1 MTGLQDSQD
10 FQDSDLNHVN
20 HENPVN
26 PVRPGE
32 ELPSD
37 RLLAYLQNHL
47 PEIHKTLIIKQYP
60 AGFSNLTYLLKA
72 GDRELVLRRPPIGAK
87 IKTAHD
93 MGREYRILSHL
104 YPVYKKVPRPLLFCD
119 DESILGAPFYV
130 MERVNGII
138 LRAKPPK
145 DIELSPETMRGLSQ
159 TFIENLAEIHKFDY
173 EAAGLGDLGTPQGY
187 VKRQVEGW
195 SKRYQNARTDDV
207 PAIEQ
212 LSSWLLDH
220 LPPDS
225 ERSALIHNDYKYDNL
240 VLSPDNLTEVV
251 AVLDWEMATIGD
263 PLMDFG
269 TSLGYWVE
277 KNDPEEWQRYGFGL
291 TSLPGSFTRNE
302 LLDHYVKRS
311 GRTIDNP
318 LFYFAYGLL
327 KIAGIV
333 QQIYF
338 RYQKGIT
345 RDPRFAQLGDLVKA
359 LGAVAKRAIEL
370 KRIDRLG

>member
-1 MTGLQDSQD
+1 MI
-10 FQDSDLNHVN
+10 FQDLHVN
-20 HENPVN
+20 HGNAVN
-26 PVRPGE
+26 PVRAGE
-32 ELPSD
+32 ELPND
-37 RLLAYLQNHL
+37 KLRAYLESHIPQ
-47 PEIHKTLIIKQYP
+47 IHKTLIIKQYP

-145 DIELSPETMRGLSQ
+145 DIHLSPETMRGLSQ
-159 TFIENLAEIHKFDY
+159 TFVENLAEIHEVDY
-173 EAAGLGDLGTPQGY
+173 EAAGLGDLGAPQGY

-195 SKRYQNARTDDV
+195 TKRYQNARTHDV
-207 PAIEQ
+207 PSIEQ
-212 LSSWLLDH
+212 LSEWLLQH
-220 LPPDS
+220 LPADS
-225 ERSALIHNDYKYDNL
+225 ERSSLIHNDYKYDNL

-269 TSLGYWVE
+269 TTLGYWLE
-277 KNDPEEWQRYGFGL
+277 KNDPEEFRRYGFGL
-291 TSLPGSFTRNE
+291 TNLAGSCTRNE
-302 LLDHYVKRS
+302 LLDHYEKRT
-311 GRTIDNP
+311 GRTIDDP
-318 LFYFAYGLL
+318 VFYFAYGLL
-327 KIAGIV
+327 KIAVIV

-338 RYQKGIT
+338 RYQKGLT
-345 RDPRFAQLGDLVKA
+345 RDPRFAQFDKLVKA
-359 LGAVAKRAIEL
+359 FGTVAQRAIEL
-370 KRIDRLG
+370 KRIDGLG

>member
-1 MTGLQDSQD
+1 MTGLHDDQD
-10 FQDSDLNHVN
+10 LHVN
-20 HENPVN
+20 RGNPVN
-26 PVRPGE
+26 PVRAGE
-32 ELPSD
+32 ELPTD
-37 RLLAYLQNHL
+37 KLLSYLSNHL
-47 PEIHKTLIIKQYP
+47 PNISPPLIVKQYA
-60 AGFSNLTYLLKA
+60 AGFSNLTYLLRA

-104 YPVYKKVPRPLLFCD
+104 YPVYKKVPRPLLFCED
-119 DESILGAPFYV
+119 DSILGAPFYL

-145 DIELSPETMRGLSQ
+145 DIQLTPETMRGLSQ
-159 TFIENLAEIHKFDY
+159 TFIENLAEIHEVDY
-173 EAAGLGDLGTPQGY
+173 GSAGLGDLGVPQGY

-195 SKRYQNARTDDV
+195 TKRYLNARTDEV
-207 PAIEQ
+207 PSIER
-212 LSSWLLDH
+212 LSDWLLQH

-277 KNDPEEWQRYGFGL
+277 KTDPDEWQRYGFGL

-302 LLDHYVKRS
+302 LLGHYTKRS
-311 GRTIDNP
+311 GRNIDNP
-318 LFYFAYGLL
+318 VFYYAYGLL
-327 KIAGIV
+327 KIAVIC

-338 RYQKGIT
+338 RYKNGLT
-345 RDPRFAQLGDLVKA
+345 RYPRFAQLGNLVEA
-359 LGAVAKRAIEL
+359 CGGTAQRAIDL
-370 KRIDRLG
+370 KRIDSLG